1 MQGQSALASNNMFPS
16 LTGIMVKLFY
26 ALLAGALAF
35 TGGELLIKS
44 GLIAGVMAAI
54 ATLAVEG
61 LRTYVAL
68 RKERLA
74 EFVTIEERAAML
86 RAEERK
92 FLQSQIA
99 YLEEVE
105 LTTRKRMHAMTAEVQ
120 RAILHIHLCEDVTNT
135 MACHNCKTISVFTL
149 PEFKVKTFD
158 QIVEAFPLPESPHTP
173 VR

>member
-1 MQGQSALASNNMFPS
+1 MQGQSALANSNGMFPS
-16 LTGIMVKLFY
+16 LTGIVVKLFY

-74 EFVTIEERAAML
+74 EFTVIEERAAIL

-99 YLEEVE
+99 YLEVVE

-120 RAILHIHLCEDVTNT
+120 RAILHIHLCEEVAKDNILVE
-135 MACHNCKTISVFTL
+135 L
-149 PEFKVKTFD
+149 PEFKVKTFEE
-158 QIVEAFPLPESPHTP
+158 IVEAFPLPESPRLP
-173 VR
+173 IR